1 MMNTGEHLQELADV
15 VAAFTQQVDQVEAAG
30 NRLLACLQGG
40 GKVLTCG
47 NGGSATDALHLA
59 EELTGRYRDNRRPLA
74 ALCLNADPAAL
85 TCIANDFG
93 FEQVFARQVEAL
105 GRAGD
110 CLVGFSTSG
119 NSANV
124 NTAFQAARSLGI
136 HTILLGGKDGGAAR
150 ALVDTALI
158 VPSANGARIQELH
171 TFILHAWLEIIDG
184 YYAASHKDAKEPSH
198 KE

>member
-1 MMNTGEHLQELADV
+1 LGALEALKAS
-15 VAAFTQQVDQVEAAG
+15 VAEIEAAG

-150 ALVDTALI
+150 GLVDTALI

-184 YYAASHKDAKEPSH
+184 YYAHGSLPRPG
-198 KE
+198 